1 MKKTLLRFAALAA
14 VLSLTSWLSNAHA
27 IPQNICDFKQG
38 MRLSFIGPSQ
48 PCQWYDG
55 QAGYCG
61 CVNRDHYA
69 AGARI

>member
-1 MKKTLLRFAALAA
+1 MKKTLRFAALAA

-27 IPQNICDFKQG
+27 LPQNICDFKQG
-38 MRLSFIGPSQ
+38 MPCRFIGPSQ

-61 CVNRDHYA
+61 CVDRDHYEC
-69 AGARI
+69 ARI